1 MSGARL
7 LLALACLML
16 ILAQL
21 PAHLAGRLLAA
32 ACADQCRLA
41 ATSGTLWR
49 GQGQLYLASGKDW
62 YALGQ
67 LAWQV
72 PAADA
77 LARARLAQGSLV
89 WSAPGRVDLDGIALP
104 AAALLSQPALEL
116 PLGSWQGMLQL
127 RSTRLQWTL
136 ASLTPQASGEL
147 YWLGAASGLLG
158 ERPLGDYRFAWQWD
172 GGKGGAS
179 VSGGRPGEIRVA
191 GRLEPPRLHG
201 GIELQGEASHLLA
214 PYLSLLPGVAGNGED
229 GRYTVDYRWR

>member
-1 MSGARL
+1 MSGVRL

-16 ILAQL
+16 ILARL

-49 GQGQLYLASGKDW
+49 GQGQLYVASGKDW

-116 PLGSWQGMLQL
+116 PLASWQGTMQI
-127 RSTRLQWTL
+127 RATQLQW
-136 ASLTPQASGEL
+136 ALTSRTPRASGEVL
-147 YWLGAASGLLG
+147 WLGAASGLLG
-158 ERPLGDYRFAWQWD
+158 ERALGDYRFDWRWD
-172 GGKGGAS
+172 GETAGA
-179 VSGGRPGEIRVA
+179 VISGGRPGEIRID
-191 GRLEPPRLHG
+191 GRLEPARLHG
-201 GIELQGEASHLLA
+201 KVELQGAARTALA
-214 PYLSLLPGVAGNGED
+214 PYLSLLPAVAGGGD
-229 GRYTVDYRWR
+229 GRYAVDYRWR